1 MMVYMGVLLMSG
13 LSGCGVVVF
22 VGPPLMFA
30 PGGYGLASLGLLHT
44 LCPLGV
50 PRATS
55 SKSLM
60 VLPGCFM

>member
-1 MMVYMGVLLMSG
+1 MMVYMGVSLMSG

-50 PRATS
+50 P
-55 SKSLM
+55 
-60 VLPGCFM
+60 